1 VKPEIIDAKPVISG
15 GDHPTAPRLA
25 FELLES
31 KFHAPVTRPGI
42 VARTAL
48 VDRLAAAQAPV
59 VTVVAP
65 PGYGKTTLLA
75 QLAERVWPRV
85 AWVSCDDGDNDPV
98 VLLSALAVALDR
110 IEPIDPAVFWALA
123 SSGAGITAVP
133 RFVSAIAS
141 MRLPVTVVL
150 DHTEAV
156 TNKGCLNT
164 IAELVLHLPLG
175 WRFVLASRTIAP
187 LPTARLRAQG
197 GIVEVGAEDLA
208 MGPEEASSLLEGAG
222 VRPDMA
228 STSELVQRTEGWPTG
243 LYIAALAIRAGTR
256 QSEAGLTFTGD
267 DRFMGDYL
275 RSELLDRVSGSE
287 VSFLTRTAVLD
298 RMCGSLC
305 DAILDATGSGRVLE
319 QMESRNLLVVPLDRR
334 REWYRYHHLFR
345 DLLQAELRRR
355 EPDLVRDL
363 HSRAA
368 AWYEANAM
376 PEAAIEHAQA
386 AGDNDCVARLVL
398 EHAQPAW
405 AGGRVVTVLRWMEWL
420 RDATSAE
427 HYGAIA
433 VHGSLIFALLGHP
446 SAAERWAAAAER
458 GPSAGT
464 LPDGS
469 TMEGTLAYLRAILC
483 RAGVDE
489 MRRDAQIAWEG
500 LSPASPYRA
509 TMLHTEGI
517 SHLVQGDHDK
527 ADPILAHAFDVAT
540 GANALPLAALILAE
554 RCIVAAQR
562 DRWTEVATLAQRA
575 VALVE
580 DGRFEDY
587 WTSALVY
594 AWAARDALHRRDLPM
609 ARYYVGR
616 AARLRPL
623 LTYALPVVSVQ
634 ALLELTR
641 SYIALADPG
650 GAGAVLRQVHDILQQ
665 RPDLGVLP
673 GQAEELDSR
682 LAKIKAVAV
691 GASSFTAA
699 ELRLLPLL
707 PTHLSFQEIGERLY
721 LSKNTVKTQAYSV
734 YRKLGVS
741 SRSGA
746 VTRTHELG
754 LDALLGPG
762 GFGRGGS
769 PAVRVIEAGSRQVG
783 DQMIAAGLVDRSALD
798 AAISSAS
805 WPPASMVS
813 LPTMV
818 SAWRRRA

>member
-1 VKPEIIDAKPVISG
+1 MKPEIIDAEPAISG
-15 GDHPTAPRLA
+15 RDHRTARRLA

-31 KFHAPVTRPGI
+31 KFHAPVARPGI

-75 QLAERVWPRV
+75 QWAERVWPRV

-123 SSGAGITAVP
+123 SSGAGITIVP
-133 RFVSAIAS
+133 RFVSVIAS

-156 TNKGCLNT
+156 TNKRCLNT
-164 IAELVLHLPLG
+164 IAELALHLPPG
-175 WRFVLASRTIAP
+175 WRFALASRTKVP

-197 GIVEVGAEDLA
+197 RIMEVGAEDLA
-208 MGPEEASSLLEGAG
+208 MSAEEASSLLEGAG
-222 VRPDMA
+222 VKPDVA

-243 LYIAALAIRAGTR
+243 LYIAALAIRAGAR
-256 QSEAGLTFTGD
+256 QSEAGFTFTGD

-287 VSFLTRTAVLD
+287 VSFLIRTAVLD

-305 DAILDATGSGRVLE
+305 DAILGATASGRVLE
-319 QMESRNLLVVPLDRR
+319 QLESRNLLVVPLDRR

-345 DLLQAELRRR
+345 ELLQAELRRR
-355 EPDLVRDL
+355 EPDLVQDL
-363 HSRAA
+363 HVRAA

-386 AGDNDCVARLVL
+386 AGDNDRVARLVL
-398 EHAQPAW
+398 ELAQPVW

-458 GPSAGT
+458 VPSAGT

-469 TMEGTLAYLRAILC
+469 TMESTLAYLRAILC
-483 RAGVDE
+483 RDGVDE
-489 MRRDAQIAWEG
+489 MRRDAQMAWEG

-517 SHLVQGDHDK
+517 SYLVLGDHDR

-562 DRWTEVATLAQRA
+562 DRWTEVTGLAQRA

-580 DGRFEDY
+580 AGRFEDY

-594 AWAARDALHRRDLPM
+594 AWAARAAMHRGDIPK
-609 ARYYVGR
+609 ARYYAGC

-650 GAGAVLRQVHDILQQ
+650 GAAAVLGQAHDILQQ

-673 GQAEELDSR
+673 GQAEELQSR

-691 GASSFTAA
+691 GASSLTAA

-707 PTHLSFQEIGERLY
+707 PTHLSFREIGERLH
-721 LSKNTVKTQAYSV
+721 LSPNTVKTQAFSV

-746 VTRTHELG
+746 VIRTRELG
-754 LDALLGPG
+754 LDAL
-762 GFGRGGS
+762 
-769 PAVRVIEAGSRQVG
+769 
-783 DQMIAAGLVDRSALD
+783 
-798 AAISSAS
+798 
-805 WPPASMVS
+805 
-813 LPTMV
+813 
-818 SAWRRRA
+818 

>member
-1 VKPEIIDAKPVISG
+1 MA
-15 GDHPTAPRLA
+15 
-25 FELLES
+25 
-31 KFHAPVTRPGI
+31 RPGI
-42 VARTAL
+42 VTRAAL
-48 VDRLAAAQAPV
+48 VDRLAAAQAPIISIA
-59 VTVVAP
+59 AP

-75 QLAERVWPRV
+75 QLAERAWPRV

-110 IEPIDPAVFWALA
+110 IEPIDPAVFRALA
-123 SSGAGITAVP
+123 SSGAGITVVP

-150 DHTEAV
+150 DHIEAV

-164 IAELVLHLPLG
+164 IAELALHLPPG
-175 WRFVLASRTIAP
+175 WQFALASRTKVP

-197 GIVEVGAEDLA
+197 RIVEVGAEDLA
-208 MGPEEASSLLEGAG
+208 MSPQEASWLLAGAG
-222 VRPDMA
+222 VQPDAA

-256 QSEAGLTFTGD
+256 QSEAGFTFTGD

-275 RSELLDRVSGSE
+275 RSELLDRVSDDE

-305 DAILDATGSGRVLE
+305 DAILGATASARVLE
-319 QMESRNLLVVPLDRR
+319 QLESRNLLVIPLDRR

-345 DLLQAELRRR
+345 ELLQAELRRR
-355 EPDLVRDL
+355 EPDLVHDL
-363 HSRAA
+363 RVRAA

-386 AGDNDCVARLVL
+386 AGDSDRAARLVL

-405 AGGRVVTVLRWMEWL
+405 ASGRVETVLRWMEWL
-420 RDATSAE
+420 RAAPSAE

-433 VHGSLIFALLGHP
+433 VHGSLIFALLGQP
-446 SAAERWAAAAER
+446 GAAERWAAAAER
-458 GPSAGT
+458 GSSSGT

-469 TMEGTLAYLRAILC
+469 TMAGTLAYLRAILS
-483 RAGVDE
+483 RDGVDE
-489 MRRDAQIAWEG
+489 MRRDAQIALEG
-500 LSPASPYRA
+500 LSPTSPYRA

-517 SHLVQGDHDK
+517 SYLVQGDPER
-527 ADPILAHAFDVAT
+527 ADPILVHAFDVAT

-562 DRWTEVATLAQRA
+562 DHWTEVTTLTQRA

-580 DGRFEDY
+580 AGRFEDY

-594 AWAARDALHRRDLPM
+594 AWAARDALHRKDIPT

-634 ALLELTR
+634 ALLELAR
-641 SYIALADPG
+641 SYMALADPG
-650 GAGAVLRQVHDILQQ
+650 GAAAVLRQVHDILQQ
-665 RPDLGVLP
+665 RPNLGVIP
-673 GQAEELDSR
+673 RQAEELQSR
-682 LAKIKAVAV
+682 LAKIKAGAV
-691 GASSFTAA
+691 GASSLTAA

-707 PTHLSFQEIGERLY
+707 STHLSFREMGERLY
-721 LSKNTVKTQAYSV
+721 VSTNTIKTQAYSV

-741 SRSGA
+741 SRSEA
-746 VTRTHELG
+746 VTRTQELG
-754 LDALLGPG
+754 LDALEAR
-762 GFGRGGS
+762 RGHRS
-769 PAVRVIEAGSRQVG
+769 LSADRYWPAVTP
-783 DQMIAAGLVDRSALD
+783 L
-798 AAISSAS
+798 
-805 WPPASMVS
+805 S
-813 LPTMV
+813 LPL
-818 SAWRRRA
+818 

>member
-15 GDHPTAPRLA
+15 GDHRTAPRLA

-133 RFVSAIAS
+133 RFVSVIAS

-175 WRFVLASRTIAP
+175 WRFALASRTIAP

-208 MGPEEASSLLEGAG
+208 MSPEEASSLLEGAG

-355 EPDLVRDL
+355 EPDLVQEL

-483 RAGVDE
+483 RDGVDE

-517 SHLVQGDHDK
+517 SYLVQGDQDK

-580 DGRFEDY
+580 AGRFEDY

-594 AWAARDALHRRDLPM
+594 AWAARDALHRRDIPM

-650 GAGAVLRQVHDILQQ
+650 GAAAVLRQVHDILQQ
-665 RPDLGVLP
+665 RPDLGVVP
-673 GQAEELDSR
+673 RQAEELHSR

-691 GASSFTAA
+691 GASSLTAA

-707 PTHLSFQEIGERLY
+707 STHLSFQEIGERLH

-754 LDALLGPG
+754 LDAL
-762 GFGRGGS
+762 
-769 PAVRVIEAGSRQVG
+769 
-783 DQMIAAGLVDRSALD
+783 
-798 AAISSAS
+798 
-805 WPPASMVS
+805 
-813 LPTMV
+813 
-818 SAWRRRA
+818 

>member
-1 VKPEIIDAKPVISG
+1 MDACLTQGYGSSVKPEIIDAKPALSG
-15 GDHPTAPRLA
+15 EDHRTAPRLA

-31 KFHAPVTRPGI
+31 KFHPPVARPGI

-48 VDRLAAAQAPV
+48 LDRLAASQAPV
-59 VTVVAP
+59 ITVVAP

-75 QLAERVWPRV
+75 QWAERVWPRV

-110 IEPIDPAVFWALA
+110 IEPVDPAVFGALA
-123 SSGAGITAVP
+123 SSGAGITVVP

-175 WRFVLASRTIAP
+175 WTLALASRAKVP

-208 MGPEEASSLLEGAG
+208 MSPEEASWLLEGAG
-222 VRPDMA
+222 VKRDA
-228 STSELVQRTEGWPTG
+228 TRTGELVQRTEGWPTG

-256 QSEAGLTFTGD
+256 QSEAGFTFTGD

-275 RSELLDRVSGSE
+275 RSELLDRVSDSE
-287 VSFLTRTAVLD
+287 VSFLTRTAVLE
-298 RMCGSLC
+298 RMSGSLC
-305 DAILDATGSGRVLE
+305 DAILDTTASGRVLE
-319 QMESRNLLVVPLDRR
+319 QLESRNLLVVPLDRR

-345 DLLQAELRRR
+345 ELLQAELRRR
-355 EPDLVRDL
+355 EPGLVHEL
-363 HSRAA
+363 HVRAS

-386 AGDNDCVARLVL
+386 AGDNDLVARLVL

-405 AGGRVVTVLRWMEWL
+405 ASGRVETVLRWMEWL
-420 RDATSAE
+420 RAATSAK

-433 VHGSLIFALLGHP
+433 VHGSLIFALLGQP
-446 SAAERWAAAAER
+446 GAAERWAAAAER
-458 GPSAGT
+458 GSSSGT

-469 TMEGTLAYLRAILC
+469 TMAATLAYLRAILC
-483 RAGVDE
+483 RSGVDE
-489 MRRDAQIAWEG
+489 MRSDAQIAWEG

-517 SHLVQGDHDK
+517 SYLVQGDHDR
-527 ADPILAHAFDVAT
+527 ADPILARAFDVAT
-540 GANALPLAALILAE
+540 SANALPLAALILAE

-562 DRWTEVATLAQRA
+562 DRWAEVTGLAQRA

-580 DGRFEDY
+580 AGCFEDY

-594 AWAARDALHRRDLPM
+594 AWAARDALHRRDVPL

-641 SYIALADPG
+641 SYIALPDPG
-650 GAGAVLRQVHDILQQ
+650 GAAAALEQVHDILEQ

-673 GQAEELDSR
+673 GQAEQLQSR
-682 LAKIKAVAV
+682 LAKITAVAV
-691 GASSFTAA
+691 GASSLTAA

-707 PTHLSFQEIGERLY
+707 PTHLSFREIGERLY

-746 VTRTHELG
+746 VTRTRELG
-754 LDALLGPG
+754 LD
-762 GFGRGGS
+762 
-769 PAVRVIEAGSRQVG
+769 
-783 DQMIAAGLVDRSALD
+783 GL
-798 AAISSAS
+798 
-805 WPPASMVS
+805 
-813 LPTMV
+813 
-818 SAWRRRA
+818 

>member
-1 VKPEIIDAKPVISG
+1 M
-15 GDHPTAPRLA
+15 
-25 FELLES
+25 
-31 KFHAPVTRPGI
+31 
-42 VARTAL
+42 
-48 VDRLAAAQAPV
+48 
-59 VTVVAP
+59 
-65 PGYGKTTLLA
+65 
-75 QLAERVWPRV
+75 

-123 SSGAGITAVP
+123 SSGAGITVVP
-133 RFVSAIAS
+133 KFVSAITS
-141 MRLPVTVVL
+141 MRLPVTLVL
-150 DHTEAV
+150 DHVEAV
-156 TNKGCLNT
+156 TNKRCLNT
-164 IAELVLHLPLG
+164 IAELALHLPLG
-175 WRFVLASRTIAP
+175 WQFALASRTKVP
-187 LPTARLRAQG
+187 LPTARLRVQG
-197 GIVEVGAEDLA
+197 GIVEVGADDLA
-208 MGPEEASSLLEGAG
+208 MSPEEASSLLEGAG
-222 VRPDMA
+222 VKPDVA

-256 QSEAGLTFTGD
+256 QSEVGFTFTGD
-267 DRFMGDYL
+267 DRYMGDYL

-305 DAILDATGSGRVLE
+305 DAILGATASGRVLE
-319 QMESRNLLVVPLDRR
+319 EMESRNLLVVPLDRR

-345 DLLQAELRRR
+345 ELLQAELRRR

-368 AWYEANAM
+368 EWYEANAM

-386 AGDNDCVARLVL
+386 AGDHDRVARLVL
-398 EHAQPAW
+398 ELAQPVW
-405 AGGRVVTVLRWMEWL
+405 AGGRVQTVLRWMEWL

-433 VHGSLIFALLGHP
+433 VHGSLIFALLGQP

-458 GPSAGT
+458 VSSAGT

-469 TMEGTLAYLRAILC
+469 TMESTLAYLRAILS
-483 RAGVDE
+483 RDGVDE

-517 SHLVQGDHDK
+517 SYLVQGDHDR

-554 RCIVAAQR
+554 RCIVAARR
-562 DRWTEVATLAQRA
+562 DRWAEVATLAQRA
-575 VALVE
+575 VAIVE
-580 DGRFEDY
+580 AGRFEDY

-594 AWAARDALHRRDLPM
+594 AWAARAALHRGDIPK

-634 ALLELTR
+634 ALLELAR
-641 SYIALADPG
+641 AYIALADPG
-650 GAGAVLRQVHDILQQ
+650 GSAAVLGQVQEILQQ

-673 GQAEELDSR
+673 KLAEELQSK

-691 GASSFTAA
+691 GASSLTAA

-707 PTHLSFQEIGERLY
+707 STHLSFREIGERLH
-721 LSKNTVKTQAYSV
+721 LSSNTVKTQAYSV

-746 VTRTHELG
+746 VTRTRELG
-754 LDALLGPG
+754 PD
-762 GFGRGGS
+762 
-769 PAVRVIEAGSRQVG
+769 
-783 DQMIAAGLVDRSALD
+783 GL
-798 AAISSAS
+798 
-805 WPPASMVS
+805 
-813 LPTMV
+813 
-818 SAWRRRA
+818 